1 MRYYEGNLIT
11 GSGNL
16 PTNAGAKGIFDLKT
30 QLSYQATEKW
40 PLKLNQDPTA
50 DWVEFSQRFIE
61 SDTEM
66 GNSNDYTGAYDV
78 SDVQVP
84 ATFSG
89 TARVYLAQKFTAR
102 PTTFYGD
109 CAIACLQILPS
120 ADATGT
126 QVDVSYVFAGNSN
139 EGWNTNRTEV
149 EHPGG
154 FFGGM
159 VLGYPESLATSAA
172 RTYTTAIST
181 TDNEDR
187 WSLASSTGSSNT
199 GAAGG
204 ISNYFASNVL
214 PAPGLG
220 VVSQTGTQ
228 SYIYREA
235 SGGTAYSGLACR
247 GPEHT
252 FSGGEVIRIA
262 HLMPGYSLSPMNP
275 NDTLYV
281 GVA

>member
-61 SDTEM
+61 SDIEM
-66 GNSNDYTGAYDV
+66 GNGDDYTGAYDV

-120 ADATGT
+120 ADAT
-126 QVDVSYVFAGNSN
+126 QVDVSYVFVGNSN

-187 WSLASSTGSSNT
+187 WSLATSTGSSNT
-199 GAAGG
+199 GAASG
-204 ISNYFASNVL
+204 ISNYYASNVL

-220 VVSQTGTQ
+220 VVSQASNT

-252 FSGGEVIRIA
+252 FSGGEVLRIA